1 MNVLRRIV
9 GIDFS
14 GGSSAG
20 RKIWLAEGT
29 LRGERV
35 EIDSLRRAC
44 DLPGSGPERDRA
56 IAALREWIAD
66 QPGGTLIGCDFPFS
80 LARAMLGHPTWDA
93 FAAAFAH
100 DYPHAEAL
108 YEAGRVNAPPARQ
121 ADQAARTPFAPH
133 NLRIYRQAYYGIR
146 DLLAPLA
153 AAGEARIV
161 PFHDP
166 AADLPSL
173 IEVCPA
179 SRLKAH
185 GRYQPYKGAGLRLA
199 RARLLD
205 WQTEHDILISPA
217 LRAAAADDAEGDAL
231 DSVIAAVCA
240 ARALA
245 QLTAPVDAQSRIEGR
260 VYF

>member
-1 MNVLRRIV
+1 MNVSRRVV
-9 GIDFS
+9 GVDFS

-35 EIDSLRRAC
+35 EVDSLRRAC
-44 DLPGSGPERDRA
+44 DLPGSAPGRDRA
-56 IAALREWIAD
+56 IASLREWIAA
-66 QPGGTLIGCDFPFS
+66 QPGGTVIGCDFPFS
-80 LARAMLGHPTWDA
+80 LAKDMLGHPTWDA

-108 YEAGRVNAPPARQ
+108 YEAGRAKSPPVRR
-121 ADQAARTPFAPH
+121 ADQEARTPFAPH
-133 NLRIYRQAYYGIR
+133 NLRLYRQTYYGIR

-153 AAGEARIV
+153 AAGQARII
-161 PFHDP
+161 PFHDL
-166 AADLPSL
+166 AADLPVL

-185 GRYQPYKGAGLRLA
+185 GRYQPYKGAELRA
-199 RARLLD
+199 VRVRLLNWLID
-205 WQTEHDILISPA
+205 HDIVISSA
-217 LRAAAADDAEGDAL
+217 LSAAAAEDAEGDAL
-231 DSVIAAVCA
+231 DSLIAAVCA

-245 QLTAPVDAQSRIEGR
+245 QLTAPVDALSRIEGR